1 MYFSLLKFIVFIVL
15 MFQSKQKSDDKAER
29 DDADIAFHT
38 SQSIALPYPSPQK
51 TLSLKV
57 KISCPL

>member
-1 MYFSLLKFIVFIVL
+1 